1 MSSNKMFAVLAV
13 SQPRQHACF
22 YTVTEDQKHLWHC
35 RYGHLNFQGLRTL
48 HQKQMVKGLP
58 QLKTPSKDRSWDWDK
73 KHKEVILVDL
83 KWGENENEKESAAE
97 NEEEGVAENEEE
109 AFADLNNDIGGELN
123 GGRNRRPLVWMEDYE
138 TGEGF
143 SEEDDGMAQ
152 FVMFAAAD
160 PVKFEEAVKNEKW
173 RKAMDSEIKAIEK
186 NGDQDDR
193 KSTSGYVFLL
203 SSGAIS
209 WSSKKQ
215 PIVTLSTIEAE
226 FVAAA
231 SCACQVVWLRR
242 IMEMLGKKQNMP
254 TIVHCDSSSAIK
266 LAKNP
271 VMHGRSKHI
280 DILFHFLRELTK
292 AGTVEMVHC
301 NSQDQAVD
309 MMTKPLKL
317 DAFLKLRRMLGVCP
331 EPCIN

>member
-1 MSSNKMFAVLAV
+1 MYLTATRPDLMFVVSLISRYMSSPTELHMQAAKRALRYLRGTVNFGV
-13 SQPRQHACF
+13 F
-22 YTVTEDQKHLWHC
+22 YK
-35 RYGHLNFQGLRTL
+35 
-48 HQKQMVKGLP
+48 KG
-58 QLKTPSKDRSWDWDK
+58 
-73 KHKEVILVDL
+73 
-83 KWGENENEKESAAE
+83 GN
-97 NEEEGVAENEEE
+97 
-109 AFADLNNDIGGELN
+109 GEL
-123 GGRNRRPLVWMEDYE
+123 LVY
-138 TGEGF
+138 T
-143 SEEDDGMAQ
+143 
-152 FVMFAAAD
+152 
-160 PVKFEEAVKNEKW
+160 
-173 RKAMDSEIKAIEK
+173 DSNYA
-186 NGDQDDR
+186 GDQDDR

-280 DILFHFLRELTK
+280 DIRFHFLRELTK

-309 MMTKPLKL
+309 MKKTSQVGCILEAAKDAGCLSRTMYKL
-317 DAFLKLRRMLGVCP
+317 TAS
-331 EPCIN
+331 